1 MKRCSYCGKEYPDDV
16 TVCAVDGESLGGWK
30 GERKSVAGVWR
41 GIYGCGE
48 RKATPETGSVAFTLK
63 LKQGWMGHFNGS
75 VTEDTP
81 QGIAG
86 TGAVDGYFGSAKIE
100 FTKQMPVGYITG
112 SDGTR
117 KTLRE
122 YVVAEG
128 HRCDHDLPSPPIFY
142 QGIFLDMNRVQG
154 IWTIEPRPIPLPG
167 GLSYSPSRTSGFWCA
182 EFVTDDMNADPTG
195 GPRAPLFDK
204 GRLSPQELEDVEGP
218 VLRSMGKF
226 RVADAENFMKRL
238 DQENIRF
245 EIDRDD
251 TAMRQLTPGMTY
263 FGNAKMIE
271 IFVRAED
278 MVQAVAIIHSD
289 DKV

>member
-16 TVCAVDGESLGGWK
+16 IVCAVDGESLSGSND
-30 GERKSVAGVWR
+30 ERKSVSGVWR
-41 GIYGCGE
+41 GVYGYGE
-48 RKATPETGSVAFTLK
+48 SKATPETGSVAFTLK

-81 QGIAG
+81 QGMTG

-100 FTKQMPVGYITG
+100 FTKQMPVGYIIG

-128 HRCDHDLPSPPIFY
+128 HQCDHDLPSPPIFY
-142 QGIFLDMNRVQG
+142 QGTFLDMNRVQG
-154 IWTIEPRPIPLPG
+154 IWTIEPRLIPLPG

-182 EFVTDDMNADPTG
+182 EFVTDDMKADPTG
-195 GPRAPLFDK
+195 GPNESFFDK
-204 GRLSPQELEDVEGP
+204 GQLSPQELEDVEGP
-218 VLRSMGKF
+218 VLRSLGKF
-226 RVADAENFMKRL
+226 SVGDAENLMKGL

-251 TAMRQLTPGMTY
+251 TAIRQLSPRGTY
-263 FGNAKMIE
+263 FGTAKMIE

-278 MVQAVAIIHSD
+278 MAQAVAIIHRD